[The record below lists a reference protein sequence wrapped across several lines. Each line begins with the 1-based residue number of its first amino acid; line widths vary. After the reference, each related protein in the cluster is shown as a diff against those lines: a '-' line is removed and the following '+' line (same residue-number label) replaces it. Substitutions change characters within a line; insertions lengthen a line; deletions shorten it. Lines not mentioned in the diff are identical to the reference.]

1 MDTYLN
7 NILSLITGEIARD
20 IALENGNTRTIWAHK
35 YLQDRDETHAGA
47 WCVLK
52 EMIVDDPV
60 AFSKYVRM
68 SHAHLYGWQIL

>member
-52 EMIVDDPV
+52 
-60 AFSKYVRM
+60 
-68 SHAHLYGWQIL
+68 